1 MASLATQGG
10 TMTKV
15 AAVLLCLLPLAAA
28 GKELKLNLTYQGS
41 VDSALA
47 RADYGADARRELGH
61 GLTWKTTAD
70 DFSKGH
76 VKARNGR
83 HGFGRLWADV
93 VKFTHGSKPG
103 RCRP

>member
-1 MASLATQGG
+1 
-10 TMTKV
+10 MTKV

-28 GKELKLNLTYQGS
+28 GKELKLDLKYPGS

-61 GLTWKTTAD
+61 GLTWKTTAH
-70 DFSKGH
+70 DFAKGD
-76 VKARNGR
+76 VKAGNGR
-83 HGFGRLWADV
+83 HGLGRLWADG

-103 RCRP
+103 RCKP